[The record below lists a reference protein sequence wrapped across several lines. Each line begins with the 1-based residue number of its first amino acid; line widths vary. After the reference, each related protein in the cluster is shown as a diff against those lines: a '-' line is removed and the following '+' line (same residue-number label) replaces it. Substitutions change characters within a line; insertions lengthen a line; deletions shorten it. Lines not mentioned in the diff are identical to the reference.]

1 MAVVAPPDHSWNDE
15 PRRTVVRRRLSTV
28 PRTFALLVVL
38 TLLAPVAFLVA
49 LTVDIARSVFSRRPW
64 MAVRLLAFAWVFL
77 AAEAWGLVWFFT
89 GWVRAGFGSDRERL
103 VESAWPVQAWWA
115 RTLFGAVQRLFGLDL
130 EVAGLETAT
139 PGPVIAMFRHASIV
153 DNLLPAVLLTDRTGL
168 RLRWIIKRELL
179 SVPGLDVGG
188 NRLPNYF
195 VNRES
200 GDPRT
205 ELRRIRALAHGLGPD
220 EGVLIYPEGTRF
232 TRSRRAAALDRLRAS
247 RPELWERASRLRH
260 VMPPRLGGV
269 LTLLEAGHDVLIC
282 GHDGLGGFARISDLW
297 SGAIVGRTVRV
308 WFRRIASADIP
319 RSRADRIGWLYDQ
332 WQAIDD
338 WIAAGTVPA

>member
-1 MAVVAPPDHSWNDE
+1 MAAVAPPESSWNDE
-15 PRRTVVRRRLSTV
+15 PRRKVVRRRLTTV
-28 PRTFALLVVL
+28 PRTFALLAVL
-38 TLLAPVAFLVA
+38 TVLSPVAFLVA
-49 LTVDIARSVFSRRPW
+49 FAIDIARSVGSRRPW

-77 AAEAWGLVWFFT
+77 AAEAWGLTRFFA

-130 EVAGLETAT
+130 EVAGLEAAT
-139 PGPVIAMFRHASIV
+139 PGPVIALFRHASIV

-188 NRLPNYF
+188 KRLPNYF
-195 VNRES
+195 VDRKS

-205 ELRRIRALAHGLGPD
+205 ELRRIRALADGLGPH

-247 RPELWERASRLRH
+247 RPELWERASRLRN
-260 VMPPRLGGV
+260 VMPPRPGGV
-269 LTLLEAGHDVLIC
+269 LTLLDSGHDVLIC

-308 WFRRIASADIP
+308 WFRRIASAEIP
-319 RSRADRIGWLYDQ
+319 RSRAERIRWLYDQ

-338 WIAAGTVPA
+338 VIAADTAPA